1 MPVSIRAGRALVL
14 STAICFALLIL
25 AVTTACGPSVDYKQA
40 LEVTDLSGGWYDFGI
55 VDGKNKLVPSVS
67 FRVRK
72 KADAP
77 IRSLSINVHFKKT
90 SVENPQSRDA
100 EEEFAEV
107 FLQGI
112 EFSEGNQ
119 TRLLTF
125 RPDTGVTG
133 DPPQTRAAPR
143 FPRAPPHGECRPH
156 GRSPDRRRGAR
167 SPGPRARPRAPG

>member
-1 MPVSIRAGRALVL
+1 MPVSVRAGSALVL
-14 STAICFALLIL
+14 STALCSLLLIL
-25 AVTTACGPSVDYKQA
+25 AVTTACSPSVDYKQA

-72 KADAP
+72 KVDAP

-90 SVENPQSRDA
+90 SVETPQSRDA

-107 FLQGI
+107 FLQGN

-133 DPPQTRAAPR
+133 DPPQTRAEMLAHR
-143 FPRAPPHGECRPH
+143 LFR
-156 GRSPDRRRGAR
+156 DV
-167 SPGPRARPRAPG
+167 RARVFVKQSSTTWVELVSYDIPRVLLAK